1 MIVYLIF
8 VACIGLMVSYSL
20 IRIPSLPAQNDL
32 FRITNRLT
40 AIVWVVI
47 CLTFTPGLVYLAYIS
62 ISYLKEKFI
71 IKTILVKG
79 KSILQIIWHN
89 YRKQPLNYLLI
100 TIVVLITLIKLNL
113 IGTGF
118 LAIYDEIRYCQSGKA
133 VQNLLELK
141 IRPAIRAIYFTQ
153 GRPVDAIL
161 KLIPITIQYITA
173 NIYKLNWY
181 ESDNSYPLFFYNFI
195 IYCIIIY
202 IHFKMSKL
210 LLNDSFLSLISVL
223 IFCTVTN
230 SYLYLRHA
238 LPYDMSLLIFYL
250 VIYKIVIYTNENSLS
265 FKKSLITGICSFMG
279 YLVYPGYFSLFMVSL
294 FIFLFNNISKKDII
308 KRLYY
313 SGYYVLG
320 SILCLFI
327 CEKIARRVGT
337 SYILDAKG
345 LSKTITQG

>member
-1 MIVYLIF
+1 
-8 VACIGLMVSYSL
+8 
-20 IRIPSLPAQNDL
+20 
-32 FRITNRLT
+32 
-40 AIVWVVI
+40 
-47 CLTFTPGLVYLAYIS
+47 
-62 ISYLKEKFI
+62 
-71 IKTILVKG
+71 
-79 KSILQIIWHN
+79 
-89 YRKQPLNYLLI
+89 
-100 TIVVLITLIKLNL
+100 
-113 IGTGF
+113 
-118 LAIYDEIRYCQSGKA
+118 
-133 VQNLLELK
+133 
-141 IRPAIRAIYFTQ
+141 
-153 GRPVDAIL
+153 
-161 KLIPITIQYITA
+161 
-173 NIYKLNWY
+173 
-181 ESDNSYPLFFYNFI
+181 
-195 IYCIIIY
+195 
-202 IHFKMSKL
+202 MSKL

-337 SYILDAKG
+337 SYILDAIG
-345 LSKTITQG
+345 LSKTITQGSYEESFAYILKYFIEAEKLTGIILLISLFIFYLMTFYQIKNKPVKEYSPIMLLGIAIIGNYLAYASVGYFLHKVVFYGRLLHQYVPFICIFSVYIINKLLIKITIKNKLILVLI